1 MKAIFL
7 VLAMVLGLVS
17 VPALADTIT
26 LDITN
31 PGFET
36 SGTIGM
42 GFPNVFG
49 VWGGDQS
56 EIVTTENGINPF
68 EGSQMLHFIYSRRD
82 EPGSTVGSDVWQF
95 IDTSTFSFEIATGMA
110 ILSAT
115 AFFNRVLGDANT
127 DTLFEV
133 RIDAYSGTP
142 DSKTK
147 LASAFGTIL
156 TDSDVF
162 TWEQAGASLTL
173 PTGTTFVGIRISS
186 RENVFNDTSGVEF
199 DGHYADNVNLTL
211 YTGASP
217 VPEPATLTLLAAGLL
232 AGAAFRKRFHLR

>member
-1 MKAIFL
+1 MNARFL

-26 LDITN
+26 LPITN

-36 SGTIGM
+36 GNPGDPIGV

-49 VWGGDQS
+49 VWGGDES
-56 EIVTTENGINPF
+56 EITDGITPF
-68 EGSQMLHFIYSRRD
+68 EGSQVLHFIHTKSSG
-82 EPGSTVGSDVWQF
+82 PGSSVGSDVWQF
-95 IDTSTFSFEIATGMA
+95 IDTSAFNFDIATGMA

-115 AFFNRVLGDANT
+115 GFFNRVEGNDNT

-142 DSKTK
+142 ASKTK
-147 LASAFGTIL
+147 LASAVGTIF
-156 TDSDVF
+156 SDGDLN
-162 TWEQAGASLTL
+162 TWEQAVASLTL

-186 RENVFNDTSGVEF
+186 RENVSDDTFGVEF

-211 YTGASP
+211 YTGIP
-217 VPEPATLTLLAAGLL
+217 VPEPSTLLLLGPVLL
-232 AGAAFRKRFHLR
+232 AGAAFRKRFR

>member
-1 MKAIFL
+1 MKSRFL
-7 VLAMVLGLVS
+7 VLAMVLGLMS

-36 SGTIGM
+36 SGTIGV
-42 GFPNVFG
+42 GSPNVFG
-49 VWGGDQS
+49 VWGGDKS
-56 EIVTTENGINPF
+56 EIVTTENGITPF
-68 EGSQMLHFIYSRRD
+68 EGSQMLHFIYTKKD
-82 EPGSTVGSDVWQF
+82 GPGSTVGSDVWQF

-133 RIDAYSGTP
+133 RIDAFSGTP

-147 LASAFGTIL
+147 LASAAGTIL
-156 TDSDVF
+156 SDDLLN

-173 PTGTTFVGIRISS
+173 PTGTTFVGVRISS
-186 RENVFNDTSGVEF
+186 RENVSNDTSGVEF
-199 DGHYADNVNLTL
+199 EGHYADNVNLTI
-211 YTGASP
+211 YTGIAS

-232 AGAAFRKRFHLR
+232 VGAAFKKRFK